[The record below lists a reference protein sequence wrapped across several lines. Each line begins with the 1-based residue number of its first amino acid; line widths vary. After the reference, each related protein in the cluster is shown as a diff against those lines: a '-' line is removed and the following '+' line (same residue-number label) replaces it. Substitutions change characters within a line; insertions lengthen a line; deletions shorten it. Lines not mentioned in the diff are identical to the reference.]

1 MSSSMLMSIGTQA
14 MFAAYAQLNTI
25 SNNIANANTEGYSR
39 QRTIQTTVEGQFTG
53 SGYFGRGVTV
63 DTVVR
68 ASNMFFTQQAESAR
82 SMAAADGTQ
91 RDMLQQLEQV
101 FGSGDA
107 GLGHAATAVFNAF
120 SDLAAAPADL
130 SARQAVVARLEDFAS
145 MSRAYSDQI
154 ETLQANVFVDV
165 KNAASEVNSLA
176 AQVAKLNERIANALG
191 VGHTPNDLMDQ
202 RDLLIGQISDKVTV
216 HTIPASD
223 GTISLFVAGGQN
235 LVLGNLSGQLM
246 VGPDEYDS
254 SRAAL
259 SISMSG
265 QKTPLDARAI
275 AGGSLAGALTFQN
288 DDLVDARNRL
298 GQLSAALAVT
308 LNTQQSHGIDLLGNT
323 GQKLFD
329 YGEPKALPAAT
340 NDTAAG
346 AFIASFKLDIT
357 DATALQ
363 ASEYELQTDPA
374 DPSLYQVTRRA
385 DGKVFSG
392 VADGASI
399 DGFSITLSSG
409 PLGALDRFLLKPVSG
424 AAAGMELKVS
434 NPRAVAAGSPV
445 TAVPSTANKGTA
457 TVGML
462 SVVAQPLSPYQPLTL
477 QFSSANG
484 DYDLLDATNTVVASG
499 TWNAAAPISYNGF
512 ELKLKGQPALG
523 DVFSIA
529 PTAYPAASNGN
540 ALAFDQLANT
550 KLVDDQTVGD
560 AYAQMLSG
568 IGVRVQGAVNAA
580 DTSSTVSARAT
591 EALAAEIGVNLDEEA
606 AKLIQYQQAY
616 QAAAKMLQTAQT
628 VMDALLQLGR

>member
-25 SNNIANANTEGYSR
+25 SNNIANANTPGYSR
-39 QRTIQTTVEGQFTG
+39 QSTIQSTVQGQFTG
-53 SGYFGRGVTV
+53 AGYFGRGVTV

-91 RDMLQQLEQV
+91 RDMLQQLEKV

-130 SARQAVVARLEDFAS
+130 SARQAVVARLEDYAS

-176 AQVAKLNERIANALG
+176 TQVAKLNERIANAVG

-202 RDLLIGQISDKVTV
+202 RDQLIGQISDKITV

-235 LVLGNLSGQLM
+235 LVLGNMAGQLV

-288 DDLVDARNRL
+288 DDLADARNRL
-298 GQLSAALAVT
+298 GQLSATLAVT
-308 LNTQQSHGIDLLGNT
+308 MNTQQSHGIDLLGNT
-323 GQKLFD
+323 GQPLFD

-340 NDTAAG
+340 NDTSAG
-346 AFIASFKLDIT
+346 AFVATIKLAIT
-357 DATALQ
+357 DAAALQ
-363 ASEYELQTDPA
+363 PSEYELQADPA
-374 DPSLYQVTRRA
+374 NPTLYQVTRRS

-392 VADGASI
+392 VAYGSSI
-399 DGFSITLSSG
+399 DGFSITLNSG
-409 PLGALDRFLLKPVSG
+409 PMGALDRFLLKPVSG
-424 AAAGMELKVS
+424 AAAGMALKVT

-445 TAVPSTANKGTA
+445 TAVASTANKGTA
-457 TVGML
+457 SVGML
-462 SVVAQPLSPYQPLTL
+462 SVVADPAGPYQPLTL
-477 QFSSANG
+477 KFSSATG
-484 DYDLLDATNTVVASG
+484 DYDLLDSSNAVVASG
-499 TWNAAAPISYNGF
+499 TWDASAPITYNGF
-512 ELKLKGQPALG
+512 ALQLKGQPALG

-529 PTAYPAASNGN
+529 PTAYPSASNGN
-540 ALAFDQLANT
+540 ALAFDQMANAR
-550 KLVDDQTVGD
+550 LVDGQTFGD
-560 AYAQMLSG
+560 AYAQVLSG
-568 IGVRVQGAVNAA
+568 VGVRVQGAVNAA
-580 DTSSTVSARAT
+580 DTSAAVSSRAT
-591 EALAAEIGVNLDEEA
+591 EAQTGETGVNLDEEA

-628 VMDALLQLGR
+628 VMDTILQLGH

>member
-25 SNNIANANTEGYSR
+25 SNNIANANTVGYSR
-39 QRTIQTTVEGQFTG
+39 QRTMQTTVEGQVTG

-63 DTVVR
+63 ATVVR
-68 ASNMFFTQQAESAR
+68 ASNLFLTQQAESAR

-91 RDMLQQLEQV
+91 SDMLQQLEKV

-130 SARQAVVARLEDFAS
+130 SARQAVIARCEDLAS
-145 MSRAYSDQI
+145 MCRSDSDQI
-154 ETLQANVFVDV
+154 EALQANVFVDV
-165 KNAASEVNSLA
+165 KNSVAEVNTLA

-202 RDLLIGQISDKVTV
+202 RDALIAQIGDKVTV
-216 HTIPASD
+216 HTIDASD

-235 LVLGNLSGQLM
+235 LVLGSLAGKL
-246 VGPDEYDS
+246 VVRPDEYDS

-265 QKTPLDARAI
+265 QETPLDTRAI

-288 DDLVDARNRL
+288 DDLVEARNRL
-298 GQLSAALAVT
+298 GQLSAALAVAM
-308 LNTQQSHGIDLLGNT
+308 NKQQSHGIDLQGNV
-323 GQKLFD
+323 GQPLFD
-329 YGEPKALPAAT
+329 YGTPKALPAAT
-340 NDTAAG
+340 NATAAG
-346 AFIASFKLDIT
+346 AFVASFALAIT
-357 DATALQ
+357 DGGALQ
-363 ASEYELQTDPA
+363 ASEYELQADPA
-374 DPSLYQVTRRA
+374 NPALYNVTRRC

-399 DGFSITLSSG
+399 DGFSITLNSG
-409 PLGALDRFLLKPVSG
+409 PLGPLDRFLLKPVSC
-424 AAAGMELKVS
+424 AAADMALKVT

-445 TAVPSTANKGTA
+445 TAVASTANKGTA

-462 SVVAQPLSPYQPLTL
+462 AVVADPSGPYQPLTL
-477 QFSSANG
+477 KFSSATG
-484 DYDLLDATNTVVASG
+484 DYDLLDSTNAVVASG
-499 TWNAAAPISYNGF
+499 TWDASSPISYNGF
-512 ELKLKGQPALG
+512 ALKLKGTPAMG

-540 ALAFDQLANT
+540 ALAFDQMASTRLIEGET
-550 KLVDDQTVGD
+550 FSD
-560 AYAQMLSG
+560 AYAQVLSG
-568 IGVRVQGAVNAA
+568 MGVRVQSAMNAA
-580 DTSSTVSARAT
+580 ETSSAVSASANQ
-591 EALAAEIGVNLDEEA
+591 ALASEVGVNLDEEA

-616 QAAAKMLQTAQT
+616 QAAAKMLTTAQT
-628 VMDALLQLGR
+628 VMDVLLQLGR